1 MKLFKSASKPPP
13 SSERESENEKIINRS
28 PKMLVKNH
36 KLYWIF

>member
-28 PKMLVKNH
+28 PKNARK
-36 KLYWIF
+36 KP